1 MKKLA
6 VILIMLLYGFTS
18 TGMTLQLHYC
28 CGKLKSVELFATE
41 KKDCGMSHK
50 MGSKP
55 CCETKAFAGS
65 QKSDQLLQ
73 VQAINLMVAPADIPA
88 PVAHTAEIILPE
100 TISYVASDTSPPQ
113 ASTPIFIRNCV
124 FRI

>member
-55 CCETKAFAGS
+55 CCETKEFSGN
-65 QKSDQLLQ
+65 QHSDQLLQ
-73 VQAINLMVAPADIPA
+73 LQAINLMVAPADIPA
-88 PVAHTAEIILPE
+88 PVAHTPEIILPQ
-100 TISYVASDTSPPQ
+100 TITHEASDTSPPD

>member
-28 CGKLKSVELFATE
+28 CGKLKSVEFFATE

-55 CCETKAFAGS
+55 CCETKEFSGN
-65 QKSDQLLQ
+65 QHSDQLLQ
-73 VQAINLMVAPADIPA
+73 LQAINLMVAPADIPA
-88 PVAHTAEIILPE
+88 PVAHTPEIILPQ
-100 TISYVASDTSPPQ
+100 TITHEASDTSPPD